1 MKEIIAMDNSE
12 KMFELAD
19 RLKAL
24 RDEKKEI
31 AQSLKDINAEDSVK

>member
-1 MKEIIAMDNSE
+1 MDNSE

-31 AQSLKDINAEDSVK
+31 EQSLKDINAEDSVK